1 MARRS
6 ALAALTMM
14 FGFFLLSGGPASA
27 SVSTDAKVQAS
38 IAVLEEMMSIP
49 ENAIPPF
56 LLQQA
61 HAIAIFPDMLKGGF
75 LLAGNYGLGIVVEK
89 DQYGKWGNPVFFHI
103 VGASFG
109 FQAGVQS
116 TDGVLIFKSIRSVQK
131 LYEGRI
137 TLGADASIA
146 IGPVGRQANADTD
159 ILLRSEILSYSRSRG
174 LFGGVSFEGAVLQM
188 DYGATSDFYNQPG
201 LLPSQI
207 LHDPGINVPPVARK
221 LDEVLDWYSSH

>member
-1 MARRS
+1 MAKRGF
-6 ALAALTMM
+6 LAV
-14 FGFFLLSGGPASA
+14 FIVFLGSWLLLCGLARA

-38 IAVLEEMMSIP
+38 IAVLKEMMDMP
-49 ENAIPPF
+49 ENSIPPF

-61 HAIAIFPDMLKGGF
+61 HAIGIFPDMLKGGF
-75 LLAGNYGLGIVVEK
+75 LLAGNYGLGVVVEK
-89 DQYGKWGNPVFFHI
+89 DSDGRWGNPVFFHV

-116 TDGVLIFKSIRSVQK
+116 TDAVLIFKSIRSVQK

-146 IGPVGRQANADTD
+146 VGPVGRQADADTD

-201 LLPSQI
+201 LLPPQI
-207 LHDPGINVPPVARK
+207 LHNQDVRVPPVAGE
-221 LDEVLDWYSSH
+221 LDRALDWYSSH

>member
-1 MARRS
+1 MAKRGTIAVFIVFLGS
-6 ALAALTMM
+6 WLLLCGLAR
-14 FGFFLLSGGPASA
+14 A

-38 IAVLEEMMSIP
+38 IAVFKEMMDIP
-49 ENAIPPF
+49 ENSIPPF

-75 LLAGNYGLGIVVEK
+75 LFAGNYGLGVVVEK
-89 DQYGKWGNPVFFHI
+89 DEDGKWGNPVFFHI

-116 TDGVLIFKSIRSVQK
+116 TDAVLIFKSIRSVQK

-146 IGPVGRQANADTD
+146 VGPVGRQADADTD

-174 LFGGVSFEGAVLQM
+174 LFGGISFEGAVLQM
-188 DYGATSDFYNQPG
+188 DYGATADFYNQPG
-201 LLPSQI
+201 LLPAQI
-207 LHDPGINVPPVARK
+207 LHNQDVRVPAVAGE
-221 LDEVLDWYSSH
+221 LDSVLDWYSSH

>member
-1 MARRS
+1 MAKRGIL
-6 ALAALTMM
+6 AVFTAAL
-14 FGFFLLSGGPASA
+14 GFSFLFSGLACA

-38 IAVLEEMMSIP
+38 IAVMQEMMGIP
-49 ENAIPPF
+49 ENAIPPY
-56 LLQQA
+56 LLTQA

-75 LLAGNYGLGIVVEK
+75 LLAGSYGLGIIVER
-89 DQYGKWGNPVFFHI
+89 DDYGKWGNPVFFHL

-131 LYEGRI
+131 LYEGRV
-137 TLGADASIA
+137 TLGLDASVA
-146 IGPVGRQANADTD
+146 VGPVGRSANADTD
-159 ILLRSEILSYSRSRG
+159 ILLRSEVLSYSRNRG

-201 LLPSQI
+201 LLPADI
-207 LHDPGINVPPVARK
+207 LHSPNINVPPVARE
-221 LDEVLDWYSSH
+221 LDRVLDWYSSH